1 MTWSLWQDQS
11 GNLAIKPHPTVLKEG
26 KKEGTKRGRWER
38 GVMRERKEVIS
49 DSKSHWCP
57 YSCSFTINNMK
68 LFSLTVTKLCFCDK
82 NIKIWTFSSTVTSS
96 IISILIFI
104 CISIPGIIHQLQRG
118 VKIHKVDKTNKTER
132 KKKAEI
138 RTGRKAH

>member
-1 MTWSLWQDQS
+1 
-11 GNLAIKPHPTVLKEG
+11 
-26 KKEGTKRGRWER
+26 
-38 GVMRERKEVIS
+38 
-49 DSKSHWCP
+49 
-57 YSCSFTINNMK
+57 
-68 LFSLTVTKLCFCDK
+68 
-82 NIKIWTFSSTVTSS
+82 VTSS